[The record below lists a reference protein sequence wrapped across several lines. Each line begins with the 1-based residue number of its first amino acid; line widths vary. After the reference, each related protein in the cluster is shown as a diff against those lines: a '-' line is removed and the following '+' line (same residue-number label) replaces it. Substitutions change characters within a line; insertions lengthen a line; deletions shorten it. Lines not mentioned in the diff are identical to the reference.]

1 MTAPLTA
8 FTPEPVRRRV
18 PGMKPTL
25 IALLALFLSLPLVA
39 ADKDKLSPKDF
50 KSLKAFKDKKLPKDF
65 KSLKALAEKGDV
77 DAQNTLA
84 VYYNFGIG
92 GVGKDAKE
100 AVKWFR
106 KAAEQG
112 LDAAQINLG
121 SAYETGEGVP
131 QDMKV
136 AVKWYRKAAEQGDS
150 YGQYRLG
157 AMYMNGLGVTLNHK
171 EARKWFR
178 KAAEQGYDKAQ
189 CALAVNYAIGKGVFQ
204 NYVTAYAWASIA
216 ATNGNNIAPRFKSQF
231 LEPKMT
237 PAQIAEAEELVK
249 EMIKKNPKLMK

>member
-1 MTAPLTA
+1 ML
-8 FTPEPVRRRV
+8 
-18 PGMKPTL
+18 
-25 IALLALFLSLPLVA
+25 LSLFICLPVIG
-39 ADKDKLSPKDF
+39 ADKEKELPKHF
-50 KSLKAFKDKKLPKDF
+50 KSLKV
-65 KSLKALAEKGDV
+65 LAKKGDAN
-77 DAQNTLA
+77 AQNTLA

-131 QDMKV
+131 QDMKGV
-136 AVKWYRKAAEQGDS
+136 VKWYRKAAEQGHS

-204 NYVTAYAWASIA
+204 NYVAAYAWANIA
-216 ATNGNNIAPRFKSQF
+216 AANGSKTAPKVHGF
-231 LEPKMT
+231 LGKKIT
-237 PAQIAEAEELVK
+237 AKQIVKAEELSK
-249 EMIKKNPKLMK
+249 EILKKNPKLIKKP